1 MSSLLVIFVIYRA
14 SEAVMADLVLKGV
27 KGACHLTLVVTAT
40 IVRSRSGFN
49 LRTNSIAAAK
59 TFKVL
64 RNEKTKDRE
73 QKEKK
78 TAGTGAT

>member
-1 MSSLLVIFVIYRA
+1 MALGRNRRREETACKLYDRLL
-14 SEAVMADLVLKGV
+14 E
-27 KGACHLTLVVTAT
+27 

-64 RNEKTKDRE
+64 SVMNLWGPRE
-73 QKEKK
+73 PVLL
-78 TAGTGAT
+78 ATYACVE

>member
-1 MSSLLVIFVIYRA
+1 V
-14 SEAVMADLVLKGV
+14 EAL
-27 KGACHLTLVVTAT
+27 H
-40 IVRSRSGFN
+40 VRSRSGFN

-78 TAGTGAT
+78 TAGPGCQVIK

>member
-1 MSSLLVIFVIYRA
+1 MLIERMVNVAIP
-14 SEAVMADLVLKGV
+14 
-27 KGACHLTLVVTAT
+27 

-64 RNEKTKDRE
+64 RNEKTKGRE

-78 TAGTGAT
+78 TAGDRAA